1 VAIILIG
8 GGARSGKSRFALEK
22 ARAIDG
28 TRAFVATA
36 QPSDEEMTARIQHHR
51 EERGEEFSTIEEPI
65 ELPRI
70 IAEAQFDVLLIDCL
84 TLWLSNTMFV
94 NNKWGGRPRPQP
106 GPLAGLGARPRVRAR
121 VTGPAPPVY
130 VNNETDALI
139 EAAQSA
145 KGIIIFVT
153 NEVGSGIVP
162 TGHALSRDFRDRAG
176 TLNQRIAAIS
186 DEVYFMVFGQS
197 LRIK

>member
-1 VAIILIG
+1 VAVILIG

-22 ARAIDG
+22 ARAIAG

-36 QPSDEEMTARIQHHR
+36 QASDEDSDKEMTARIQHHR
-51 EERGEEFSTIEEPI
+51 EERGPEFSTVEEPV

-70 IAEAQFDVLLIDCL
+70 IAEAKFDVLVIDCL
-84 TLWLSNTMFV
+84 TLWLSNIMFV
-94 NNKWGGRPRPQP
+94 KNTYK
-106 GPLAGLGARPRVRAR
+106 
-121 VTGPAPPVY
+121 
-130 VNNETDALI
+130 TDALI

-145 KGIIIFVT
+145 TATIIFVT

-162 TGHALSRDFRDRAG
+162 TDHALSRDFRDRAG
-176 TLNQRIAAIS
+176 ILNQRIAAIS
-186 DEVYFMVFGQS
+186 GEVYFMVFGQP

>member
-1 VAIILIG
+1 MAIILIG

-22 ARAIDG
+22 ARAIEG

-36 QPSDEEMTARIQHHR
+36 QASDEEMSARIQRHR
-51 EERGEEFSTIEEPI
+51 EERGQEFSTIEEPI

-70 IAEAQFDVLLIDCL
+70 IADAKFDVLVIDCL
-84 TLWLSNTMFV
+84 TLWLSNIMFV
-94 NNKWGGRPRPQP
+94 NK
-106 GPLAGLGARPRVRAR
+106 
-121 VTGPAPPVY
+121 TC
-130 VNNETDALI
+130 ETEALI
-139 EAAQSA
+139 NAAQSA
-145 KGIIIFVT
+145 KGTIIFVT

-162 TGHALSRDFRDRAG
+162 TDHAVSRDFRDRAG

-186 DEVYFMVFGQS
+186 DEVYFMVFGQP